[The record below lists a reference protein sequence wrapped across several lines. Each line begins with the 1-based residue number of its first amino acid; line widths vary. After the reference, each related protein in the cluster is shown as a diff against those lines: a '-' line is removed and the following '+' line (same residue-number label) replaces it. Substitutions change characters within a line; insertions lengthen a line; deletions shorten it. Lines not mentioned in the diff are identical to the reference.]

1 MAESRSHKT
10 TANRIAK
17 KMNAEYNDGKGVDI
31 KSTNATIEVETP
43 ETVSDALGQLRGHR
57 GPAYI
62 AGTNKEAVNKA
73 KETAEGTTIG
83 VMDRTNKA
91 IDTQT
96 INLSLSAHQTTVSLC
111 FTTVGGFIVW
121 SCSLQQNFH

>member
-17 KMNAEYNDGKGVDI
+17 KMNTEYNDGKGVDI
-31 KSTNATIEVETP
+31 KSTNATIEVETS
-43 ETVSDALGQLRGHR
+43 ETVADALVQLRGHR

-73 KETAEGTTIG
+73 IETTKGTTVG
-83 VMDRTNKA
+83 VMDN
-91 IDTQT
+91 QG
-96 INLSLSAHQTTVSLC
+96 N
-111 FTTVGGFIVW
+111 IVKP
-121 SCSLQQNFH
+121 STRKR